1 MHVISD
7 SAMSCAYFQEK
18 WVCWGY
24 DKVSLED
31 YFFQIRTYSLSS
43 FSSPTFI
50 QNILNSSSWS
60 RTRDE
65 NECLFTLQPIEG

>member
-1 MHVISD
+1 MHMISD
-7 SAMSCAYFQEK
+7 SAMSFAYCQEK
-18 WVCWGY
+18 WACWDY
-24 DKVSLED
+24 DKVSVEN
-31 YFFQIRTYSLSS
+31 YSFQIRTYSLSS

-65 NECLFTLQPIEG
+65 NESLFTLQTNER